1 MKLVVRSTADAASV
15 NIVESL
21 LRLGRWDEAG
31 SFEGAP
37 VLRMGDSSVVTIP
50 VHHLYFDDIDD
61 KVEKAL
67 GERPSLVIFASRHK
81 SASNLRTLTVHPIG
95 NYGKAEMGG
104 RDMTLVPAAPREMT
118 FAFKQL
124 VKRAGGDAS
133 HFSAGSVTTQ
143 GVEAPPFMAG
153 SEKRAGGLK
162 YQISLEATH
171 HGPFLRTP
179 TFYIEIGSDEAAWKE
194 PEPAQV
200 IAEAIFEVLT
210 GKISE
215 DPIAVGVGGGH
226 YVPRITD
233 VAREKKI
240 AFGHMLPSYALEQ
253 GWSPETLRLM
263 LDATPG
269 AKLVYFHKK
278 AVKTPILREME
289 AWFRQNGVEPFSS
302 KEIG

>member
-15 NIVESL
+15 NIVEHL
-21 LRLGRWDEAG
+21 LRLGKWEEAG

-37 VLRMGDSSVVTIP
+37 VLRMGGSSVVTIP
-50 VHHLYFDDIDD
+50 VHHLYYDDIDD

-104 RDMTLVPAAPREMT
+104 RDQTLVPAAPREMT
-118 FAFKQL
+118 MAFKEL
-124 VKRAGGDAS
+124 V
-133 HFSAGSVTTQ
+133 
-143 GVEAPPFMAG
+143 
-153 SEKRAGGLK
+153 KRAGGLK

-179 TFYIEIGSDEAAWKE
+179 TFYIEIGSDEMAWKE

-210 GKISE
+210 GKVPE
-215 DPIAVGVGGGH
+215 VPIAVGVGGGH

-233 VAREKKI
+233 VAREKI
-240 AFGHMLPSYALEQ
+240 VAFGHMLPSYALEQ

-289 AWFRQNGVEPFSS
+289 AWFREKGVEPFSS
-302 KEIG
+302 KDMD

>member
-21 LRLGRWDEAG
+21 LRLGEWEEAG

-37 VLRMGDSSVVTIP
+37 VFRMGDSSVVTIP
-50 VHHLYFDDIDD
+50 VHHLYYDDIDD
-61 KVEKAL
+61 NVEKAL

-104 RDMTLVPAAPREMT
+104 RDQTLVPAAPREMT
-118 FAFKQL
+118 TAFKEL
-124 VKRAGGDAS
+124 V
-133 HFSAGSVTTQ
+133 
-143 GVEAPPFMAG
+143 
-153 SEKRAGGLK
+153 KRAGGLK

-171 HGPFLRTP
+171 HGPHLRTP
-179 TFYIEIGSDEAAWKE
+179 TFYIERGSDEAAWRE
-194 PEPAQV
+194 PEPARV
-200 IAEAIFEVLT
+200 IADSIFEVLT

-289 AWFRQNGVEPFSS
+289 VWFRQAGVEPFSS

>member
-21 LRLGRWDEAG
+21 LRMGKWEEAG

-37 VLRMGDSSVVTIP
+37 VLRMGGSSVVTIP
-50 VHHLYFDDIDD
+50 VHHLYYDDIDD

-104 RDMTLVPAAPREMT
+104 RDRTLVPAAPGELTM
-118 FAFKQL
+118 AFKEL
-124 VKRAGGDAS
+124 VKRAGG
-133 HFSAGSVTTQ
+133 
-143 GVEAPPFMAG
+143 
-153 SEKRAGGLK
+153 LN

-171 HGPFLRTP
+171 HGPYLRTP
-179 TFYIEIGSDEAAWKE
+179 TFYIEIGSDEMAWKE

-200 IAEAIFEVLT
+200 IAEAIFEVLI
-210 GKISE
+210 GKVPE
-215 DPIAVGVGGGH
+215 APIAVGVGGGH

-233 VAREKKI
+233 VAREKNV

-253 GWSPETLRLM
+253 GWSPETLQLM

-278 AVKTPILREME
+278 AIKTPILREME
-289 AWFRQNGVEPFSS
+289 AWFREKGVEPFSS
-302 KEIG
+302 KDMEGMEKAVNADIEWGLRGK

>member
-1 MKLVVRSTADAASV
+1 MKLVVRSIADAASV
-15 NIVESL
+15 NIVEHL
-21 LRLGRWDEAG
+21 LRLGKWEEAG

-50 VHHLYFDDIDD
+50 IHHLYYDDIDD

-67 GERPSLVIFASRHK
+67 GVRPSLVIFASRHK

-104 RDMTLVPAAPREMT
+104 RDRTLVPAAPREMT
-118 FAFKQL
+118 SAFKER
-124 VKRAGGDAS
+124 VKG
-133 HFSAGSVTTQ
+133 
-143 GVEAPPFMAG
+143 
-153 SEKRAGGLK
+153 AGGLK

-171 HGPFLRTP
+171 HGPYLRTP
-179 TFYIEIGSDEAAWKE
+179 TFYIEIGSDEMAWKE

-200 IAEAIFEVLT
+200 IAEAIFGVLRA
-210 GKISE
+210 GPLE

-233 VAREKKI
+233 VAREKKV

-253 GWSPETLRLM
+253 GWSPETLQAM

-278 AVKTPILREME
+278 ALKAPMLREME
-289 AWFRQNGVEPFSS
+289 AWFRQRGVEPFSS
-302 KEIG
+302 KGID